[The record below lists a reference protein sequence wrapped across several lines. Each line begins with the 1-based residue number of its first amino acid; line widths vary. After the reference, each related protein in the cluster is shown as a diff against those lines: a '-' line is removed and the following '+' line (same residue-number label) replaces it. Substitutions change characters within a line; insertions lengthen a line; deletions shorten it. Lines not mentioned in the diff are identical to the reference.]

1 MAIISQPSQRS
12 TLYLVNENSQSNV
25 ILAIIKA
32 KSNIESHSM
41 VIGVI
46 IPVTPIMRRILYTQE
61 PITLPIAMED

>member
-12 TLYLVNENSQSNV
+12 TLYLVNEKSQSNV

-32 KSNIESHSM
+32 KSNIESPSM